1 MEKQLNEMQKKFD
14 IKFLFPHASKR
25 IAGNLVS
32 TVSYT
37 LFADFCEK
45 TGVGVSCG

>member
-14 IKFLFPHASKR
+14 IKFIFPHSKR
-25 IAGNLVS
+25 IAGNLIS